1 MNELPSAA
9 VVRRWPGHNA
19 IWRWHFYAS
28 LFCIPFVLWL
38 SLTGSIYLFRP
49 QIEAWIDRPYAH
61 VAVAG
66 TSATA
71 ADQVQAAFRAVPGST
86 LAAYELP
93 ATPEQ
98 AVQMLVRTPGG
109 DVRVYVHPQTL
120 AVLHTVDEESR
131 IMRIMFRLHGELLA
145 GPIGSYLVEL
155 AASWTI
161 VMILTGLAL
170 WWPRGGGLAGVVYP
184 RLRAEGRRFWR
195 DIHGVTGF
203 WVSLAALFLLLS
215 GLPWAQG
222 WGGYLKLIRHVAEGA
237 PAKQDW
243 SSAHGE
249 HHMAMTPGTA
259 SPGLEVLDRVAAT
272 VRPLALAP
280 PVLIA
285 PPVGTGDSWTARSDA
300 ANRPLRTDLTIDG
313 QTGRLLTRRDFAQR
327 RLVDRVVGYGVAI
340 HEGQAFGGLN
350 QLLNLLTAIGL
361 TLLSISGAILWWRRR
376 PTGKL
381 GAPPPRPAAPLVRGF
396 AVVLVGLGVL
406 LPLFGLSLAVVL
418 VVDRVLLGR
427 AMVVQRWLGSGGRQ
441 RHRA

>member
-1 MNELPSAA
+1 MIDRPNAPAT
-9 VVRRWPGHNA
+9 RRWPGHNA

-28 LFCIPFVLWL
+28 LLCIPFALWL

-61 VAVAG
+61 LAI
-66 TSATA
+66 TRPPATA
-71 ADQVQAAFRAVPGST
+71 AAQVQAAVRAVPGST
-86 LAAYELP
+86 LVGYELP
-93 ATPEQ
+93 ATPDQ
-98 AVQMLVRTPGG
+98 AVQILVRSPRG
-109 DVRVYVHPQTL
+109 DMRVYVHPQSL
-120 AVLHTVDEESR
+120 AVLHVVYERSR
-131 IMRIMFRLHGELLA
+131 LMRIVFRLHGELLA

-170 WWPRGGGLAGVVYP
+170 WWPRAGGLAGVVYP
-184 RLRAEGRRFWR
+184 RLRAGGRRFWR

-215 GLPWAQG
+215 GLPWAQS
-222 WGGYLKLIRHVAEGA
+222 WGGYLTLIRHVAEGA
-237 PAKQDW
+237 PARQDW
-243 SSAHGE
+243 TSTHGD
-249 HHMAMTPGTA
+249 HQMAMRSIGATD
-259 SPGLEVLDRVAAT
+259 LEPIDRVVAT

-285 PPVGTGDSWTARSDA
+285 PPLRAGEPWTAKSDA
-300 ANRPLRTDLTIDG
+300 PNRPLRTDLTIDG
-313 QTGRLLTRRDFAQR
+313 RTGRLLSRQDFAQR

-361 TLLSISGAILWWRRR
+361 MLLSASGAILWWRRR
-376 PTGKL
+376 PTGRL
-381 GAPPPRPAAPLVRGF
+381 GAPPLRPAGPLVRGM
-396 AVVLVGLGVL
+396 AVLLMALGLL

-418 VVDRVLLGR
+418 LVDRLLLARVTGLR
-427 AMVVQRWLGSGGRQ
+427 RWLGLDARYPV
-441 RHRA
+441 A